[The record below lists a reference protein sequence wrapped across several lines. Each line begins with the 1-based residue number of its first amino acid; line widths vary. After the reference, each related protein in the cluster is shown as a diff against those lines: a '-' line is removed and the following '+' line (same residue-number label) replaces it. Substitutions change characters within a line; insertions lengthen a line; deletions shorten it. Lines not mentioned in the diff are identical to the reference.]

1 MRQRDRLEVRV
12 DQVLVQHDQHV
23 WDAHVLG
30 GERCRDRRSRLS
42 HAPEFS
48 RCRLHGLVWD
58 HELHVQVRV
67 DIGLTRGER
76 AADQHAQKIR
86 LAHGVPADGL
96 QPPSVKREFA
106 RPGGKG
112 EVHRRAL

>member
-1 MRQRDRLEVRV
+1 
-12 DQVLVQHDQHV
+12 
-23 WDAHVLG
+23 
-30 GERCRDRRSRLS
+30 
-42 HAPEFS
+42 
-48 RCRLHGLVWD
+48 
-58 HELHVQVRV
+58 HVQVRV

-96 QPPSVKREFA
+96 QPPSVKRECA

-112 EVHRRAL
+112 EGHRRALQDKARRAPGSRLLVRARTLTSDTEPPLRAARTLCKARKETSMIRKLFLLPAIAA